1 MPGRHTPAGRAVVRL
16 TANFERNLAA
26 IDSYLLAAE
35 APLSYDALL
44 EELLETVIPN
54 LERYPGMGRRFM
66 DRPGRSVES
75 AGALEKLRAR
85 LGEGELREY
94 VMKEYLVIYL
104 GEGEAVYLLSI
115 KHHRQLS
122 FDFDQLWAR
131 P

>member
-1 MPGRHTPAGRAVVRL
+1 MPGRHAPAGRAVVRL